1 LPSLKDL
8 YTGGDRPF
16 GFETRLAPSE
26 KSWIKSHCA
35 RSRHGASALP
45 AKDTRSGAR
54 VREGAAE
61 SLVPGQLTVPVYTAY
76 NCEMDKSSSP
86 LQPLYLKVKRHILD
100 NIGSGKWATS
110 ARVPSE
116 NDIVKSFGVS
126 RMTANRAL
134 RELRDEGVLVRIA
147 GVGSFVADRH
157 ARAHPLEIR
166 SIADEIRERGHVH
179 RAETVSLERIRAVAE
194 LAEDF
199 GVAPRSELYCSVIV
213 HFENDRPVQLE
224 DRYVLPKLA
233 PDYLKVDFA
242 LTTPHDYLTKVAPLQ
257 EAEHLLR
264 AVMPDE
270 RTRKLLAMKRDEP
283 CLLMIRRTWTAGQI
297 ASVARL
303 YYPGSRYEM
312 SGRFR
317 P

>member
-1 LPSLKDL
+1 
-8 YTGGDRPF
+8 
-16 GFETRLAPSE
+16 
-26 KSWIKSHCA
+26 
-35 RSRHGASALP
+35 
-45 AKDTRSGAR
+45 
-54 VREGAAE
+54 
-61 SLVPGQLTVPVYTAY
+61 
-76 NCEMDKSSSP
+76 MDKSSLA
-86 LQPLYLKVKRHILD
+86 LQPLYQQVKRHILD

-166 SIADEIRERGHVH
+166 SIAEEIRGRGHAH
-179 RAETVSLERIRAVAE
+179 RADIVLLERIRAVGE
-194 LAEDF
+194 LAQDF
-199 GVAPRSELYCSVIV
+199 GIAPRSELYRSVIV
-213 HFENDRPVQLE
+213 HLENERPVQLE

-233 PDYLKVDFA
+233 PDYLQVDFS
-242 LTTPHDYLTKVAPLQ
+242 LTTPYDYLMRVAPLE

-264 AVMPDE
+264 AVMPDD

-283 CLLMIRRTWTAGQI
+283 CLLMIRRTWAAGQI
-297 ASVARL
+297 ACVARL
-303 YYPGSRYEM
+303 SYPGSRYEM

>member
-1 LPSLKDL
+1 MS
-8 YTGGDRPF
+8 
-16 GFETRLAPSE
+16 
-26 KSWIKSHCA
+26 KSNA
-35 RSRHGASALP
+35 
-45 AKDTRSGAR
+45 T
-54 VREGAAE
+54 
-61 SLVPGQLTVPVYTAY
+61 
-76 NCEMDKSSSP
+76 
-86 LQPLYLKVKRHILD
+86 LQPLDLQVRRHILD
-100 NIGSGKWATS
+100 NIGSGKWGTS
-110 ARVPSE
+110 TRVPSE
-116 NDIVKSFGVS
+116 NDLVKSFGVS

-134 RELRDEGVLVRIA
+134 RELRDEGILVRIA
-147 GVGSFVADRH
+147 GVGSFVADQH
-157 ARAHPLEIR
+157 AHAHPLEIR
-166 SIADEIRERGHVH
+166 GIADEIRRRGHVH
-179 RAETVSLERIRAVAE
+179 RSELISLERVRAIAE

-213 HFENDRPVQLE
+213 HFENDRPIQLE
-224 DRYVLPKLA
+224 DRHVLPKLA
-233 PDYLKVDFA
+233 PDYLKVDFSR
-242 LTTPHDYLTKVAPLQ
+242 TTPYDYLIKAAPLQ

>member
-1 LPSLKDL
+1 MSK
-8 YTGGDRPF
+8 T
-16 GFETRLAPSE
+16 
-26 KSWIKSHCA
+26 
-35 RSRHGASALP
+35 AL
-45 AKDTRSGAR
+45 S
-54 VREGAAE
+54 
-61 SLVPGQLTVPVYTAY
+61 
-76 NCEMDKSSSP
+76 
-86 LQPLYLKVKRHILD
+86 LQPLYLQVKRHILD
-100 NIGSGKWATS
+100 NIGSGKWGTS
-110 ARVPSE
+110 TRVPSE

-134 RELRDEGVLVRIA
+134 RELRDEGILVRIA

-166 SIADEIRERGHVH
+166 GIADEIRDRGYVH
-179 RAETVSLERIRAVAE
+179 RAEIVSLERIRAVAE
-194 LAEDF
+194 LAGDF
-199 GVAPRSELYCSVIV
+199 GIAPRSELYCSLIV
-213 HFENDRPVQLE
+213 HFENDLPIQLE

-233 PDYLKVDFA
+233 PDYLNMDFSR
-242 LTTPHDYLTKVAPLQ
+242 TTPHDYLIKVAPLQ

-264 AVMPDE
+264 AEMPDD
-270 RTRKLLAMKRDEP
+270 RTRTLLAMKRDEP
-283 CLLMIRRTWTAGQI
+283 CLVVIRRTWSAGQI

>member
-1 LPSLKDL
+1 
-8 YTGGDRPF
+8 
-16 GFETRLAPSE
+16 
-26 KSWIKSHCA
+26 
-35 RSRHGASALP
+35 
-45 AKDTRSGAR
+45 
-54 VREGAAE
+54 
-61 SLVPGQLTVPVYTAY
+61 
-76 NCEMDKSSSP
+76 MDKTPSP
-86 LQPLYLKVKRHILD
+86 MQPLYIKVKRHILE
-100 NIGSGKWATS
+100 NIGSGKWAAS

-157 ARAHPLEIR
+157 AQAHPLEIR
-166 SIADEIRERGHVH
+166 SIADEIRERGHAH
-179 RAETVSLERIRAVAE
+179 RAEIISLERIRAVAE
-194 LAEDF
+194 LSEDF
-199 GVAPRSELYCSVIV
+199 GIAPRSELYCSVIV
-213 HFENDRPVQLE
+213 HFENDRPVHLE

-233 PDYLKVDFA
+233 PEYLKIDFSK
-242 LTTPHDYLTKVAPLQ
+242 TTPYDYLTKVAPLQ
-257 EAEHLLR
+257 EAEHVLR
-264 AVMPDE
+264 AVMPDD
-270 RTRKLLAMKRDEP
+270 RTRRLLAMKRDEP

-312 SGRFR
+312 SGRIR

>member
-1 LPSLKDL
+1 
-8 YTGGDRPF
+8 
-16 GFETRLAPSE
+16 
-26 KSWIKSHCA
+26 
-35 RSRHGASALP
+35 
-45 AKDTRSGAR
+45 
-54 VREGAAE
+54 
-61 SLVPGQLTVPVYTAY
+61 
-76 NCEMDKSSSP
+76 MDKPTES

-110 ARVPSE
+110 TRVPSE
-116 NDIVKSFGVS
+116 NDIVKTFGVS

-134 RELRDEGVLVRIA
+134 RELRDEGVVVRIA

-179 RAETVSLERIRAVAE
+179 RAEIMSLDHVRAATE
-194 LAEDF
+194 LAENF
-199 GVAPRSELYCSVIV
+199 GVAPRTELFCSVIV

-233 PDYLKVDFA
+233 PDYLKMDFSQ
-242 LTTPHDYLTKVAPLQ
+242 TTPFDYLSKVAPLQ

-283 CLLMIRRTWTAGQI
+283 CLLMIRRTWSVGQI

-303 YYPGSRYEM
+303 YYPGSRYEL

>member
-1 LPSLKDL
+1 MSKPL
-8 YTGGDRPF
+8 
-16 GFETRLAPSE
+16 
-26 KSWIKSHCA
+26 
-35 RSRHGASALP
+35 
-45 AKDTRSGAR
+45 
-54 VREGAAE
+54 
-61 SLVPGQLTVPVYTAY
+61 
-76 NCEMDKSSSP
+76 SS
-86 LQPLYLKVKRHILD
+86 LQPLYLQVKRHILD
-100 NIGSGKWATS
+100 NIGSGKWSAA

-116 NDIVKSFGVS
+116 NEIVKSFKVS

-157 ARAHPLEIR
+157 AHAHPLQIR
-166 SIADEIRERGHVH
+166 GIADEIRDRGHVH
-179 RAETVSLERIRAVAE
+179 RAEIVSLERVRAVAE
-194 LAEDF
+194 LADDF
-199 GVAPRSELYCSVIV
+199 CIAPRSELYRSLIV
-213 HFENDRPVQLE
+213 HFENDRPIQQE

-233 PDYLKVDFA
+233 PDYLSIDFSK
-242 LTTPHDYLTKVAPLQ
+242 TTPHDYLVKAAPLQ

-264 AVMPDE
+264 AEMPDE

-283 CLLMIRRTWTAGQI
+283 CLVVIRRTWTAGQI

-303 YYPGSRYEM
+303 HYPGSRYEM